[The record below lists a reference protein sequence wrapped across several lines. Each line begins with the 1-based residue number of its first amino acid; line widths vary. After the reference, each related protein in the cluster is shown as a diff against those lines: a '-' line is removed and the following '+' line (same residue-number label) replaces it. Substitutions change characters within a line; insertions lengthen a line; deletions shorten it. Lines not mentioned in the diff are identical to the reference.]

1 MQRLYLF
8 TGCAIALALVSLLG
22 ACDDGPTRPSPQNV
36 PVTTTR
42 IEITGPDT
50 VAPGESAQFSA
61 TAYQSDG
68 STRDVS
74 NEVEWRSG
82 NHWVLTISAT
92 GLATGHDRG
101 EASIGAGFAG
111 RTAWKSN
118 VVVVPPGTYRL
129 AGTAKDAGLPVSG
142 ARVEVT
148 AGIGQGLVALT
159 NSVGYRL
166 YGVSGDI
173 EVRLTQDGYQEQRK
187 SLQVTT
193 HEKLD
198 FDLVLSRPR
207 DEIAG
212 TYTLTVTAAA
222 DCRSELPE
230 EARIRTYTA
239 VVEQDGPR
247 LTVSLEGSKFVAG
260 YGRTFNSF
268 HGTVEPSRVTFLLN
282 GYYDHDFYLYLP
294 DVLEQLATPTLF
306 SVSGSL
312 VTTVSPAG
320 LSGSLDGVIETLEG
334 RSPGKFQRIASCRS
348 SGHQFVFSR

>member
-1 MQRLYLF
+1 MQRFQLL
-8 TGCAIALALVSLLG
+8 TGCASALALAGLLG
-22 ACDDGPTRPSPQNV
+22 ACDDGPTEPSPQNV

-42 IEITGPDT
+42 LEITGPNT
-50 VAPGESAQFSA
+50 IAPGESAQFSA

-68 STRDVS
+68 STRDVT
-74 NEVEWRSG
+74 NEAEWRSG
-82 NHWVLTISAT
+82 NHWALTISAT
-92 GLATGHDRG
+92 GLATGRDRG

-111 RTAWKSN
+111 RTAWKN
-118 VVVVPPGTYRL
+118 DVVVVPADTYRL
-129 AGTAKDAGLPVSG
+129 VGTVTDASLPVPG

-148 AGIGQGLVALT
+148 AGIGQGLLALT

-173 EVRLTQDGYQEQRK
+173 EVRVTREGYQEQRK
-187 SLQVTT
+187 NLQVTT
-193 HEKLD
+193 HQKLD
-198 FDLVLSRPR
+198 FDLALSRPR
-207 DEIAG
+207 DEVAG

-222 DCRSELPE
+222 ECRSELPE

-247 LTVSLEGSKFVAG
+247 LTVSLEGSTFATG

-268 HGTVEPSRVTFLLN
+268 HGTVEPNRVTFLLN
-282 GYYDHDFYLYLP
+282 GYYAHDFYLYLP
-294 DVLEQLATPTLF
+294 DVVEQLAAPTLF
-306 SVSGSL
+306 SVSGSV

-320 LSGSLDGVIETLEG
+320 LAGSLDGVIETLEDL
-334 RSPGKFQRIASCRS
+334 SPGKFQRIASCRS